1 LESNWSATLRT
12 KSDQV
17 SKGIKRREL
26 ALGIIIVSIVAVIS
40 IALTLQGWKSRIP
53 AFDLLTYI
61 YGVRNFLE
69 TGALLQHGDTGSY
82 GSYKPPGTAWLML
95 PSTLL
100 FSDPRLS
107 EYVGTGL
114 LHLSTLVGIFLL
126 ARRYFGTWCASLA
139 VILYGLSA
147 HSIFL
152 AGSLWPNGRPDFYVW
167 IVLFTSQWVARRD
180 ARYLAAALAVWGL
193 GMYVDL
199 AITPVFFILPA
210 AWLYYKPPLRLKPLL
225 FAGAIVFV
233 VWIPY
238 LRFELTRGFIDIRS
252 QMLQQHIFPAN
263 YREAW
268 CDGSLVLQ
276 NWEEASAMPVSGQDE
291 VQPSAA
297 KSATPADRLLNAASN
312 VNDKLLYNYE
322 PVAPVP
328 GASILLLLMAF
339 CGLLILS
346 VPGSSPNSVV
356 PLARAPIWRRPI
368 LLLATGMIICALL
381 VSGFILAARL
391 FGVDGAL
398 QGSKMLLIAKL
409 QRLLLVSGV
418 ALLVGIWI
426 TSIAGNLL
434 NRMGVHIQPLDRA
447 VQRRLLVLSLLI
459 PWFILLL
466 VAEPGKPERFMWLW
480 PLQSVFLAAFLT
492 YVLPRFRLPRATIWT
507 FQVMVILIVA
517 GNYFLISRMEAWAR
531 DGWAGPDAAEIQVVD
546 TIAHQIK
553 AEGKDRSAIGYQTF
567 IYAFMANYNIAN
579 PIYKVGAE
587 FDLLFLYRN
596 GITNTN
602 QCAEGVAAGDEFRI
616 VETKPKPPDWSP
628 KEYFSVPRGN
638 DYQLVYQV
646 GSYQVYKRD

>member
-1 LESNWSATLRT
+1 M
-12 KSDQV
+12 

-26 ALGIIIVSIVAVIS
+26 ALGIIVVSIVAVIS

-126 ARRYFGTWCASLA
+126 ARRYFSAWCASLA

-152 AGSLWPNGRPDFYVW
+152 AGSLWPNGRPDFYIW
-167 IVLFTSQWVARRD
+167 IVLFTSLWVLRRD
-180 ARYLAAALAVWGL
+180 SRYLAAALLVWGL

-199 AITPVFFILPA
+199 AITPVLLILPA
-210 AWLYYKPPLRLKPLL
+210 AWLYYRSPVRLKPLF
-225 FAGAIVFV
+225 FAGAIVFI

-252 QMLQQHIFPAN
+252 QLLQQHIFPSN
-263 YREAW
+263 YRKAW

-276 NWEEASAMPVSGQDE
+276 NWDEASATPVSGQGE
-291 VQPSAA
+291 GLSSAA
-297 KSATPADRLLNAASN
+297 RSASPPNRLLVAANN
-312 VNDKLLYNYE
+312 VKEKLLYNYD

-328 GASILLLLMAF
+328 GASLLLLLMTL
-339 CGLLILS
+339 CSLLILS
-346 VPGSSPNSVV
+346 TSGSSPNSVV
-356 PLARAPIWRRPI
+356 PITRTPILRRPF

-381 VSGFILAARL
+381 ISGFILTARL

-398 QGSKMLLIAKL
+398 LGSKMLLIAKI

-418 ALLVGIWI
+418 ALLVSIWI
-426 TSIAGNLL
+426 ASVAGNLL
-434 NRMGVHIQPLDRA
+434 NRMGVHIQPYERA
-447 VQRRLLVLSLLI
+447 EQRRLLVLSLLI

-492 YVLPRFRLPRATIWT
+492 YVLPRFRLPRVAIWT
-507 FQVMVILIVA
+507 FQVMAVLVVA
-517 GNYFLISRMEAWAR
+517 GNYFLVSRVEAWAR
-531 DGWAGPDAAEIQVVD
+531 DGWAGPDAAEIQVID
-546 TIAHQIK
+546 NIARQIK
-553 AEGKDRSAIGYQTF
+553 AEGKDRAAIGYQTF

-587 FDLLFLYRN
+587 FDLIFLYRN

-602 QCAEGVAAGDEFRI
+602 QCGEGVAASDEFRI

-628 KEYFSVPRGN
+628 KEYFPVTLGN